1 MCGKFAEHAANFLK
15 LMLPEYEGTVPFTL
29 PFTLI
34 SNKHLDAVVHHFQST
49 PECISN
55 FPSVMEGKPTKP
67 QSGVGTNVNA
77 ASPQIP
83 KAMFVGGGFSEDELQ
98 EMLQIAE
105 GKAIPW
111 LASDPN
117 RKDEVRAKGL
127 DAMMASIAERAK
139 GELKEIGLGE
149 GAEVVKGG
157 LWRY

>member
-1 MCGKFAEHAANFLK
+1 M
-15 LMLPEYEGTVPFTL
+15 
-29 PFTLI
+29 
-34 SNKHLDAVVHHFQST
+34 Q
-49 PECISN
+49 
-55 FPSVMEGKPTKP
+55 GKPTQP

-98 EMLQIAE
+98 EMLQISE
-105 GKAIPW
+105 GKSVPW

-139 GELKEIGLGE
+139 GKLGEIGVGQD
-149 GAEVVKGG
+149 AEEVKGG
-157 LWRY
+157 LCRY